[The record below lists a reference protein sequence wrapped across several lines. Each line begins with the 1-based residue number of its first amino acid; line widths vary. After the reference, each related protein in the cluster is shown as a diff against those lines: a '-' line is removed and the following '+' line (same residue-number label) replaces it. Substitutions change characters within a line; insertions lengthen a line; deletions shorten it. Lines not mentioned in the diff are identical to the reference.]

1 LELEGVEMDARMGVA
16 VDTKMRIE
24 GVRVVE
30 KRKAEG

>member
-1 LELEGVEMDARMGVA
+1 MEALIGVA
-16 VDTKMRIE
+16 VDTKMRAE